1 MTREEF
7 RFLAAGQVAYQRRG
21 GSLDFKEMETFVEG
35 ALFGFDFA
43 MRMIK
48 KDPTFKIETKSE
60 SVTNLKP
67 TIVNEEGK

>member
-7 RFLAAGQVAYQRRG
+7 RFLAAGQIAYQRRG
-21 GSLDFKEMETFVEG
+21 NSLDFKEMETYVEG

>member
-7 RFLAAGQVAYQRRG
+7 RFLAAGQIAYQRRG
-21 GSLDFKEMETFVEG
+21 GSLDFKEMETYVEG

-48 KDPTFKIETKSE
+48 KDPSFKIETKAE
-60 SVTNLKP
+60 AIPKP
-67 TIVNEEGK
+67 SPQSSDTV

>member
-7 RFLAAGQVAYQRRG
+7 RFLAAGQIAYQRRG
-21 GSLDFKEMETFVEG
+21 GSLDFKEMETYVEG

-48 KDPTFKIETKSE
+48 KTLVLKS
-60 SVTNLKP
+60 KP
-67 TIVNEEGK
+67 KPNQPQI